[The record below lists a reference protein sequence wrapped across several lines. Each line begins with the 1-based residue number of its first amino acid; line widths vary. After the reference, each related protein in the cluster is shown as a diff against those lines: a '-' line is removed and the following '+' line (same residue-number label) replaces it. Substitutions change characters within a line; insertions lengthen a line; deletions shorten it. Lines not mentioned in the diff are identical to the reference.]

1 MLLDTS
7 PVVMFTLWTLVHA
20 TETYVPCGRS
30 VTAAAG
36 LFRLHAVADPE
47 GGPRGHGPPKLKT
60 FHRDQEQGP
69 VL

>member
-1 MLLDTS
+1 MINHLLVS
-7 PVVMFTLWTLVHA
+7 
-20 TETYVPCGRS
+20 
-30 VTAAAG
+30 
-36 LFRLHAVADPE
+36 VADPE